1 MAISEVGG
9 FTSTRGALEEA
20 LLDQVGLID
29 LLDRAGIF
37 AQSRSDRRE
46 PYGTTSELVD
56 DHPKELI
63 VDIV

>member
-1 MAISEVGG
+1 MTISKVGG
-9 FTSTRGALEEA
+9 FTSTGGTLEEA
-20 LLDQVGLID
+20 FLDQVGLID

-37 AQSRSDRRE
+37 SQRRSDRRE
-46 PYGTTSELVD
+46 PYRPSGELVD